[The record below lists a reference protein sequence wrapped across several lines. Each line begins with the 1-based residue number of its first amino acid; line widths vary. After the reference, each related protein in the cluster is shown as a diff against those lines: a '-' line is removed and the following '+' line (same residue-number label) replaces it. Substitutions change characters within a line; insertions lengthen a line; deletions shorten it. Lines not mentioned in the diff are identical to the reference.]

1 MGMDVYGLTAKTEKG
16 NYFRNNV
23 WWWRPLAVFI
33 EETYPDVAIKCED
46 WHSNSGCGLN
56 EADSMVLGKM
66 ILNDIADGTVK
77 RYEDARL
84 IGLSELPREDCSLCN
99 MTGIRTDTVG
109 VEHNMPNQELPPE
122 VAILVGRTHGTCNAC
137 NGIGTKENWG
147 LSYGFSVDNVQE
159 FAEFLM
165 ECGGFEIC

>member
-1 MGMDVYGLTAKTEKG
+1 MGMDVYGLTAETEKG

-46 WHSNSGCGLN
+46 WHSNSGYGLN
-56 EADSMVLGKM
+56 KTDSMVLGKM

-84 IGLSELPREDCSLCN
+84 IGLSELPRDTCSLCDA
-99 MTGIRTDTVG
+99 TGIRTDEVG
-109 VEHNMPNQELPPE
+109 VEQGMPNKELPTE
-122 VAILVGRTHGTCNAC
+122 IAIFVGRTHGTCNAC
-137 NGIGTKENWG
+137 NGVGSRENWA
-147 LSYGFSVDNVQE
+147 LSYGFSVDNVQA